1 MAMIPIALATED
13 VLSEAIGLRLIAE
26 IEIPHSAPMKLRRGG
41 SGYLRSKMDSWR
53 QMAQHQMMVV
63 LTDLD
68 RANCLLE
75 FRNQW
80 LGPRLVPENL
90 LFRIAVREVEAWIL
104 ADHVAMR
111 TLIGA
116 KGVLPEEPDLILDPK
131 QHLLELA
138 KRAPREVRN
147 DLIRAEGANA
157 IQGLGYNSR
166 LVSWVRTR
174 WNPERASKLSPSLRR
189 TRIRLRE
196 AAEALNA
203 KNG

>member
-1 MAMIPIALATED
+1 MIPIALATED

-26 IEIPHSAPMKLRRGG
+26 IPIAHSPPMRLRRGG

-53 QMAQHQMMVV
+53 QMAQHQLMVV

-68 RANCLLE
+68 RANCLIE

-111 TLIGA
+111 ALVGT
-116 KGVLPEEPDLILDPK
+116 KGVLPTEPDLILDPK
-131 QHLLELA
+131 QHLLQLA
-138 KRAPREVRN
+138 KRAPRDVRD
-147 DLIRAEGANA
+147 DLIRAEGANV

-166 LVSWVRTR
+166 LAAWIDTR
-174 WNPERASKLSPSLRR
+174 WNPERASRLSPSLRR

-196 AAEALNA
+196 AAVAWVTQA
-203 KNG
+203 R